1 MYFLNFTDVVEQ
13 QAVKKTQKRQLTPE
27 QDAEKHIK
35 AGRDKPFLEEMFID
49 RLKGFFKI
57 ISLFNLF

>member
-1 MYFLNFTDVVEQ
+1 MEQ
-13 QAVKKTQKRQLTPE
+13 EAVKKKQKRQPTPE
-27 QDAEKHIK
+27 QDAEEHIK

-49 RLKGFFKI
+49 HQKGFFKI